1 MLIHSRRGFIVE
13 KAKVLILG
21 TYHFGNGGEHLI
33 NFEAGDI
40 TTAKKQEEIKEVVQK
55 LAQFKP
61 NKIAVESKKEKANEL
76 NQVYSEYCTNNTYEH
91 SGTISHRN
99 EIVQLGFR
107 LGKMLN
113 HTKVYPIDYSV
124 NLPDDLYGYAE
135 KNCPELYEDFMKEV
149 AQYGIS
155 ENEFMKN
162 NTVREILKHL
172 NDPKRNSKEHSDL
185 YLHLAQ
191 VGAGDTY
198 YGVDMLTEWYR
209 RNLYILGNLQSIAEP
224 GDRILVIYGA
234 GHCKV
239 LQNLVSDY
247 KNFELVDALDY
258 L

>member
-1 MLIHSRRGFIVE
+1 VE

-21 TYHFGNGGEHLI
+21 TYHFGECGGHLI
-33 NFEAGDI
+33 SHEVEDV
-40 TTAKKQEEIKEVVQK
+40 TTDKKQEEIKEVIK
-55 LAQFKP
+55 RLAQFKP
-61 NKIAVESKKEKANEL
+61 NKIAVESKKEKEKEL
-76 NQVYSEYCTNNTYEH
+76 NEIYSEYCTNNSYVHNEA
-91 SGTISHRN
+91 ISHRN

-107 LGKMLN
+107 LGQMFN
-113 HTKVYPIDYSV
+113 HAKIYPIDYSV
-124 NLPDDLYGYAE
+124 DLPDRVFEYAE
-135 KNCPELYEDFMKEV
+135 KNCPKLYEEFMKEIEKF
-149 AQYGIS
+149 GIR

-162 NTVREILKHL
+162 NTVREILKHI
-172 NDPKRNSKEHSDL
+172 NDPKCVSKEHSDL

-209 RNLYILGNLQSIAEP
+209 RNLYILGNLQSVAEP

-239 LQNLVSDY
+239 LQNLVRDY
-247 KNFELVDALDY
+247 NKFELIDALDY

>member
-1 MLIHSRRGFIVE
+1 VE
-13 KAKVLILG
+13 KAKILILG

-33 NFEAGDI
+33 NMEAGDI
-40 TTAKKQEEIKEVVQK
+40 TTDKKQEEVKEVVQK

-61 NKIAVESKKEKANEL
+61 NKIAVEAKREKEKEL
-76 NQVYSEYCTNNTYEH
+76 NKVYSEYCTNN
-91 SGTISHRN
+91 SFVNNDTISHRN
-99 EIVQLGFR
+99 EIVQLAFR
-107 LGKMLN
+107 LGKMFN
-113 HTKVYPIDYSV
+113 HSKVYPIDYSV
-124 NLPDDLYGYAE
+124 DLPEKVFEYAE
-135 KNCPELYEDFMKEV
+135 KNCPKLYEGFMKEIEEF
-149 AQYGIS
+149 GIR

-162 NTVREILKHL
+162 NTVREILKHI
-172 NDPKRNSKEHSDL
+172 NDPNCVSKEHSDL

-247 KNFELVDALDY
+247 KKFELVDALDY

>member
-1 MLIHSRRGFIVE
+1 ME

-40 TTAKKQEEIKEVVQK
+40 TSDKKQEEIKEVVQK

-61 NKIAVESKKEKANEL
+61 NKIAVEAKKEKEKEL
-76 NQVYSEYCTNNTYEH
+76 NEVYSQYCTNDTYEYN
-91 SGTISHRN
+91 GTISHRN

-107 LGKMLN
+107 LGRMLN
-113 HTKVYPIDYSV
+113 NTKIYPIDYPV
-124 NLPDDLYGYAE
+124 DLPDDLYEYAE
-135 KNCPELYEDFMKEV
+135 KNCPKLYEDFMKEITE
-149 AQYGIS
+149 YGTS
-155 ENEFMKN
+155 ENEVMKN
-162 NTVREILKHL
+162 NTVRGILRHL

-198 YGVDMLTEWYR
+198 YGVDMLAEWYR
-209 RNLYILGNLQSIAEP
+209 RNLYILGNLQSIAES

-234 GHCKV
+234 GHCKI
-239 LQNLVSDY
+239 LQNLVRDY
-247 KNFELVDALDY
+247 NDFELVDALDY

>member
-1 MLIHSRRGFIVE
+1 ME

-21 TYHFGNGGEHLI
+21 TYHFGECGGHLI
-33 NFEAGDI
+33 NHEVEDV
-40 TTAKKQEEIKEVVQK
+40 TTDKKQDEIKEVIKK

-61 NKIAVESKKEKANEL
+61 NKIAVESKKEKEKEL
-76 NQVYSEYCTNNTYEH
+76 NEIYSEYCTNNSYAYNEA
-91 SGTISHRN
+91 ISHRS

-107 LGKMLN
+107 LGQMFN
-113 HTKVYPIDYSV
+113 HTKIYPIDYSV
-124 NLPDDLYGYAE
+124 DLPGQVFQYAE
-135 KNCPELYEDFMKEV
+135 KNCTKLYEGFMKEIKEC
-149 AQYGIS
+149 GIS
-155 ENEFMKN
+155 QNELMKS
-162 NTVREILKHL
+162 NTVIEILRYF
-172 NDPKRNSKEHSDL
+172 NDPQRISNEHSDL

-209 RNLYILGNLQSIAEP
+209 RNLYILGNLQSVAEP

-239 LQNLVSDY
+239 LQNLVRDY
-247 KNFELVDALDY
+247 NKFELVDALDY